1 MSTSESELR
10 ISMQQY
16 GKQAFSETQQIKILN
31 LLLEDAKKQLPREH
45 EIYKLI
51 DNFQFR
57 LSHHIHLSEAIQF
70 VNKFII
76 ELESKDKDSST
87 VNYLKQ
93 HGFYRILYRHPRL
106 LGQELP
112 QDDILHKLL
121 RYGFIGVG
129 ISAVMILLFIS
140 TAFFTAPFWLT
151 AITTGLFVGASAY
164 LSGILY
170 GVVNDIF
177 ATHANLPYFLLGHQP
192 QQTSLLRTND
202 KVAQGI
208 AWGVAATFG
217 PVVLATL
224 LFTVAATITAFFV
237 PIATFLLPAMMIAM
251 PLIAVGA
258 EFYARK
264 KAREYLDSEEN
275 FYWIG
280 SNDYQRRGLN
290 YMCPTYEE
298 RAAWYAN
305 SDRNLFGFTK
315 VPLIGLGALVGL
327 IVLSGI
333 SMFLPPVL
341 FVSPVI
347 AIAIPAAFSAVAC
360 ATLIAG
366 GIYMQANRNKQLDDR
381 YRLEFERD
389 EVESDLY
396 LDEDMEYIRKIAK
409 TYSQKDLT
417 VEPQQEAINTE
428 NYSFLFDKKPKQA
441 MPNIKQEEFEPARL
455 SQAGA

>member
-10 ISMQQY
+10 KSMQQY
-16 GKQAFSETQQIKILN
+16 GKQAFSETQQIEILN

-45 EIYKLI
+45 EIYQLI

-93 HGFYRILYRHPRL
+93 HGFYRILYRHPKL

-121 RYGFIGVG
+121 RSGFIGVG

-140 TAFFTAPFWLT
+140 TAFFTAPLWLT
-151 AITTGLFVGASAY
+151 AITTGLFVGASTY

-177 ATHANLPYFLLGHQP
+177 ATHANLPYFLLGHQS

-217 PVVLATL
+217 PVIIATL
-224 LFTVAATITAFFV
+224 IFTVAATITAFFV
-237 PIATFLLPAMMIAM
+237 PIATFLLPVMMIAM

-264 KAREYLDSEEN
+264 KAREYLDGEEN

-290 YMCPTYEE
+290 YMCPTNEE

-315 VPLIGLGALVGL
+315 VPLIGLGALIGL
-327 IVLSGI
+327 VVLSGI

-341 FVSPVI
+341 FISPVI
-347 AIAIPAAFSAVAC
+347 AIAIPAAFSAVTC

-366 GIYMQANRNKQLDDR
+366 GIYMQVNRNKQLDDR

-389 EVESDLY
+389 EIVPDLY

-409 TYSQKDLT
+409 YMLKMNQPLSPNKKLSTLKII
-417 VEPQQEAINTE
+417 V
-428 NYSFLFDKKPKQA
+428 SFLIKNQNKQCQ
-441 MPNIKQEEFEPARL
+441 I
-455 SQAGA
+455 